1 MIDIVIIL
9 HRQVQVIKAA
19 KWNDLEELDKK
30 FEAIEKRIGFPDTK
44 KRWRALMG
52 PHHLNTQIV
61 EQVWESMGKMEK
73 TITKALLDPEYQKLV
88 EEAEDI
94 IETSWWEI
102 YTPLPLPF

>member
-1 MIDIVIIL
+1 
-9 HRQVQVIKAA
+9 
-19 KWNDLEELDKK
+19 
-30 FEAIEKRIGFPDTK
+30 
-44 KRWRALMG
+44 
-52 PHHLNTQIV
+52 
-61 EQVWESMGKMEK
+61 MEK

>member
-1 MIDIVIIL
+1 MINIVIIL
-9 HRQVQVIKAA
+9 HRQVQIIKTG

-30 FEAIEKRIGFPDTK
+30 FEEIEKRIGFPDTK
-44 KRWRALMG
+44 KRWRCLMG

-61 EQVWESMGKMEK
+61 EREWDSMGKMEK
-73 TITKALLDPEYQKLV
+73 TTTKALLDPDYQKLV

-94 IETSWWEI
+94 IEQTWWEI